1 MGGKGHFA
9 GIQADP
15 TGRRDLA
22 WIIQLN
28 ASGPCVLS
36 KMVEPGGRTGHI
48 MLTNGLEINRFVK
61 PLPCCLLFFR
71 TLGRRQK
78 RAGVEN
84 KEKA

>member
-1 MGGKGHFA
+1 M
-9 GIQADP
+9 QASRQIP
-15 TGRRDLA
+15 RGVGTWLGSL
-22 WIIQLN
+22 LN

-36 KMVEPGGRTGHI
+36 KMVVPGGRTGQV
-48 MLTNGLEINRFVK
+48 MLTNGLEINRLVK

-71 TLGRRQK
+71 TLGRWQK